1 MTVYVN
7 DTSGYHQGPLETLGW
22 EVTVCNMLHPANSP
36 CRKVLQKADSYGN
49 LLYDFLKDHIPVHA
63 IEKIVEIGGGYG
75 NLMEDLL
82 SRMPA
87 AKATMI
93 DISPALLEAQKERLA
108 EHDCEFILSDFQQVE
123 AGTLGQYQ
131 LAVMN
136 ENVGDFPTLC
146 NIPRSSLEDAK
157 KPGNSS
163 IALVNELY
171 TKYSLTPPAGETF
184 SFNLGAA
191 MAMEKLAAA
200 GIPCIFMSE
209 HSCEAGVTGEW
220 EGLVE
225 VSASD
230 NPEKISLHGHDE
242 YTIRFSD
249 IEKVAHYHGYDV
261 KRGNFNDI
269 LRCELSPLVRFVM
282 TSGSSSRDEHEI
294 IRQFVEDVFKYEY
307 LLCIKK

>member
-7 DTSGYHQGPLETLGW
+7 DTSGYHQGSLETLGW
-22 EVTVCNMLHPANSP
+22 EVTVCNMLHPANSH

-93 DISPALLEAQKERLA
+93 DISPALLKAQKERLA
-108 EHDCEFILSDFQQVE
+108 EHDCEFILSDFQQVD
-123 AGTLGQYQ
+123 AGTLRQYQ

-163 IALVNELY
+163 IALVKELY

-209 HSCEAGVTGEW
+209 HSCEARVPDEW
-220 EGLVE
+220 KRLVE
-225 VSASD
+225 ISASD

-249 IEKVAHYHGYDV
+249 IQKVAQYHGYDV

-269 LRCELSPLVRFVM
+269 LHCELSPLVRFVM

-307 LLCIKK
+307 LLCVKK

>member
-7 DTSGYHQGPLETLGW
+7 DTSGYHRGSLETLGW
-22 EVTVCNMLHPANSP
+22 EVTVCNMLHPADSP

-49 LLYDFLKDHIPVHA
+49 LLYDFLKDHIPVHT

-108 EHDCEFILSDFQQVE
+108 GHHCEFILSDFQEV
-123 AGTLGQYQ
+123 ATGTLQRYQ

-146 NIPRSSLEDAK
+146 DIPLSFLEGTT
-157 KPGNSS
+157 KPDNDN
-163 IALVNELY
+163 IALVKQLY

-191 MAMEKLAAA
+191 MAMEKLTTA
-200 GIPCIFMSE
+200 GIAYIFMSE
-209 HSCEAGVTGEW
+209 HSCEARVPGEW
-220 EGLVE
+220 EGLVK
-225 VSASD
+225 VPASP
-230 NPEKISLHGHDE
+230 NPERISLHGHDE
-242 YTIRFSD
+242 YTTRFSD
-249 IEKVAHYHGYDV
+249 IEKVAQHNGYNV
-261 KRGNFNDI
+261 LRGNFNDI

-282 TSGSSSRDEHEI
+282 TSGSTSQDEHEI
-294 IRQFVEDVFKYEY
+294 IRQFIEDVFKYEY
-307 LLCIKK
+307 LLCVKQ

>member
-7 DTSGYHQGPLETLGW
+7 DTSGYHQGSLETLGW
-22 EVTVCNMLHPANSP
+22 EVTVCNMLHPADSP
-36 CRKVLQKADSYGN
+36 CRKVLKKADSYGN
-49 LLYDFLKDHIPVHA
+49 LLYDFLKDHIPVHT

-108 EHDCEFILSDFQQVE
+108 EHHCEFILSDFQQV
-123 AGTLGQYQ
+123 AAATLQQYQ

-146 NIPRSSLEDAK
+146 NIPRASVENTVNP
-157 KPGNSS
+157 PGSS
-163 IALVNELY
+163 IARVKELY
-171 TKYSLTPPAGETF
+171 TKYSLIPPAGKTF
-184 SFNLGAA
+184 SFNLGAV
-191 MAMEKLAAA
+191 MAMEKLTTA
-200 GIPCIFMSE
+200 GIPYIFMSE
-209 HSCEAGVTGEW
+209 HSCEARVSGEW
-220 EGLVE
+220 KGLVE
-225 VSASD
+225 VSTSF

-249 IEKVAHYHGYDV
+249 IEKVARYHGYNV

-282 TSGSSSRDEHEI
+282 TSGSSSQDEHEI

-307 LLCIKK
+307 LLCVKK

>member
-7 DTSGYHQGPLETLGW
+7 DTSGYHQGSLETLGW
-22 EVTVCNMLHPANSP
+22 EVTVCNMLHPANSH

-93 DISPALLEAQKERLA
+93 DISPALLKAQKERLA
-108 EHDCEFILSDFQQVE
+108 EHDCEFILSDFQQVD
-123 AGTLGQYQ
+123 AGTLRQYQ

-136 ENVGDFPTLC
+136 ENVGDFPTLY

-163 IALVNELY
+163 IALVKELY

-209 HSCEAGVTGEW
+209 HSCEARVPDEW
-220 EGLVE
+220 KRLVE
-225 VSASD
+225 ISASD

-249 IEKVAHYHGYDV
+249 IQKVAQYHGYDV

-269 LRCELSPLVRFVM
+269 LHCELSPLVRFVM

-307 LLCIKK
+307 LLCVKK

>member
-36 CRKVLQKADSYGN
+36 CRKVLHKADSYGN
-49 LLYDFLKDHIPVHA
+49 LLYDFLKNHIPVRT

-93 DISPALLEAQKERLA
+93 DISPALLEAQKDRLA
-108 EHDCEFILSDFQQVE
+108 EHDCEFILSDFQQVA
-123 AGTLGQYQ
+123 AGTLRQYH

-136 ENVGDFPTLC
+136 ENAGDFPTLC
-146 NIPRSSLEDAK
+146 NIPRASLEDTR
-157 KPGNSS
+157 KPAISS
-163 IALVNELY
+163 IALVKELY

-200 GIPCIFMSE
+200 GIPFIFMSE
-209 HSCEAGVTGEW
+209 HSCEASVTGEW
-220 EGLVE
+220 EGLVK
-225 VSASD
+225 VYASD

-249 IEKVAHYHGYDV
+249 VEKVARYHGYNV
-261 KRGNFNDI
+261 QRGNFNDI
-269 LRCELSPLVRFVM
+269 LHCELSPLVRFVM

-307 LLCIKK
+307 ILCVKK

>member
-7 DTSGYHQGPLETLGW
+7 DTSGYHQGSLETLGW
-22 EVTVCNMLHPANSP
+22 EVTVCNMLHPANSH

-49 LLYDFLKDHIPVHA
+49 LLYDFLKDHIPVHV

-93 DISPALLEAQKERLA
+93 DISPALLKAQKERLA
-108 EHDCEFILSDFQQVE
+108 EHDCEFILSDFQQVD
-123 AGTLGQYQ
+123 AGTLRQYQ

-163 IALVNELY
+163 IALVKELY

-209 HSCEAGVTGEW
+209 HSCEARVPDEW
-220 EGLVE
+220 KRLVE
-225 VSASD
+225 ISASD

-249 IEKVAHYHGYDV
+249 IQKVAQYHGYDV

-269 LRCELSPLVRFVM
+269 LHCELSPLVRFVM

-307 LLCIKK
+307 LLCVKK